1 MSKKVT
7 HSDTFARFGI
17 TTHILDTSAG
27 KPAAGVDVVLEAESA
42 GKWKRV
48 GISKTD
54 ADGRVKDWL
63 STRANFALVKGMY
76 RIKFN
81 TRRYFAERGAETF
94 YPYVEIIF
102 NVVSTEEHHHVPLLI
117 SPFGYSTYRG
127 S

>member
-1 MSKKVT
+1 MSTKGT
-7 HSDTFARFGI
+7 RGDTFAQIGI
-17 TTHILDTSAG
+17 TTHVLDTSTG
-27 KPAAGVDVVLEAESA
+27 KPAAAVDVVLEAEGG

-48 GISKTD
+48 GISKTN

-63 STRANFALVKGMY
+63 TTRANFSLVKGMY

-81 TRRYFAERGAETF
+81 TRRYFTDRGVETF

-102 NVVSTEEHHHVPLLI
+102 NVESAEEHYHVPLLV
-117 SPFGYSTYRG
+117 SPFAYSTYRG